1 MLIPNLC
8 TGLRSGGDEMH
19 PFCLLRR
26 GAVCFRCK
34 GQRQRQRKTSRRKKL
49 FRVKGN
55 VWGARVKNRGIGGL
69 FRVEGKE
76 TETEE
81 GCSRLKDRRQRQR
94 RTKTVPG

>member
-1 MLIPNLC
+1 
-8 TGLRSGGDEMH
+8 MH

-76 TETEE
+76 TEK

-94 RTKTVPG
+94 RTKTVPA